1 MVKEAQEKI
10 STSNNKFWWKFMS
23 FIRRWTTVLL
33 VATMIGCSNSNT
45 KIIKIWKWTNLTSIV
60 KDSLWLSED
69 VTSDPELCKILIDNI
84 AQQNNITDVNKISVN
99 DTLTINMDA
108 LNTLISAYQTDT
120 SSTLKQRNNKE
131 KKEVVN
137 KSYITIH
144 SVDEF
149 KNSKNYLVKKIYLD
163 PNINWKFLQA
173 LEDWYT
179 IHFLNSIETKNSPA
193 LLLDDITKPNEIL
206 GDELNGKTFILDP
219 WHGSLDIWAIGLAQ
233 YLNEENKEK
242 IAVYESAV
250 MMDLTYRI
258 ARELRAHWANVK
270 LTHYMNRRWIMDV
283 KDLPPCSRVFDD
295 EWKEV
300 FQDIWDNIDVN
311 SKWNLFNASG
321 EYLSKRA
328 HIANKYNPNL
338 FVSLHADMLKNG
350 DEIDDKSKILSIKY
364 DERQANTES
373 KNVAEKILNNGFG
386 YYYNWKL
393 AADVKR
399 DVAKQHLWV
408 LKPVNSPAILIEFWN
423 ISQESQTYIL
433 REPTKRE
440 ELAKNFVS
448 SLIKVYKK

>member
-1 MVKEAQEKI
+1 MEKEAQEKI

-120 SSTLKQRNNKE
+120 SSTSKQRNNKE

-206 GDELNGKTFILDP
+206 GDELNG
-219 WHGSLDIWAIGLAQ
+219 
-233 YLNEENKEK
+233 
-242 IAVYESAV
+242 
-250 MMDLTYRI
+250 
-258 ARELRAHWANVK
+258 
-270 LTHYMNRRWIMDV
+270 
-283 KDLPPCSRVFDD
+283 
-295 EWKEV
+295 
-300 FQDIWDNIDVN
+300 
-311 SKWNLFNASG
+311 
-321 EYLSKRA
+321 
-328 HIANKYNPNL
+328 
-338 FVSLHADMLKNG
+338 
-350 DEIDDKSKILSIKY
+350 
-364 DERQANTES
+364 
-373 KNVAEKILNNGFG
+373 
-386 YYYNWKL
+386 
-393 AADVKR
+393 
-399 DVAKQHLWV
+399 
-408 LKPVNSPAILIEFWN
+408 
-423 ISQESQTYIL
+423 
-433 REPTKRE
+433 
-440 ELAKNFVS
+440 
-448 SLIKVYKK
+448 